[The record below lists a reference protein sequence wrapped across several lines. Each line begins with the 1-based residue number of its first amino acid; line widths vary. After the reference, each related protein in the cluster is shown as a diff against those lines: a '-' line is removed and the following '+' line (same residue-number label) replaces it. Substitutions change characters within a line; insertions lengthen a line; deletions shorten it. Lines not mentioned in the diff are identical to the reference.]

1 MQHQLLTSKSAAQ
14 PSAIAIDEAVGTRI
28 RALRKSKALALK
40 TIATK
45 TGFSI
50 GFLSQIERGLSS
62 PTLRALMT
70 LADAMQVNLADIIRG
85 ATAPVPTAPVITRA
99 ADRSSITLWKSGIR
113 KLALA
118 GGGLAADAPF
128 SMTLLEFA
136 GRASSGVELYTHE
149 GEEAGYVLQGRL
161 LLEFSDR
168 RWTLEPGD
176 SFHFASDV
184 PHRFENPLRRKV
196 VAVMINIRP

>member
-1 MQHQLLTSKSAAQ
+1 MQRQLSAQKTA
-14 PSAIAIDEAVGTRI
+14 PPESLVALDSAVGTRI
-28 RALRKSKALALK
+28 RSLRKSRGLALK
-40 TIATK
+40 TIATQ

-62 PTLRALMT
+62 PTLRALVT
-70 LADAMQVNLADIIRG
+70 LADAMQVNLADIIRRS
-85 ATAPVPTAPVITRA
+85 TAPVGAAPVITRA

-118 GGGLAADAPF
+118 AGGPAESAPF
-128 SMTLLEFA
+128 SKTLLEFDA
-136 GRASSGVELYTHE
+136 HASSGADLYTHQ

-161 LLEFSDR
+161 LLVFSDQ
-168 RWTLEPGD
+168 RWILEPGD
-176 SFHFASDV
+176 SFHFASNL
-184 PHRFENPLRRKV
+184 PHRFENASRRKA

>member
-1 MQHQLLTSKSAAQ
+1 MV
-14 PSAIAIDEAVGTRI
+14 IAVDAAVGTRI

-40 TIATK
+40 SIASK

-62 PTLRALMT
+62 PTLRALMA

-85 ATAPVPTAPVITRA
+85 ATTPVPVAPVITRA

-118 GGGLAADAPF
+118 GGGLAAGAPF

-136 GRASSGVELYTHE
+136 ARTSSGPELYTHQ

-168 RWTLEPGD
+168 RWMLEPGD
-176 SFHFASDV
+176 SFHFASDI

>member
-1 MQHQLLTSKSAAQ
+1 MQRQLSAKKLAPQ
-14 PSAIAIDEAVGTRI
+14 AVAVAIDEAVGTRI
-28 RALRKSKALALK
+28 RALRKSKALLLK

-85 ATAPVPTAPVITRA
+85 ATAPVPTTPVITRA
-99 ADRSSITLWKSGIR
+99 ADRSAITLWKSGIR

-118 GGGLAADAPF
+118 GGGGAAGAPF

-136 GRASSGVELYTHE
+136 ARASSGTELYTHQ

-168 RWTLEPGD
+168 RWMLEPGD
-176 SFHFASDV
+176 SFHFASDI

>member
-1 MQHQLLTSKSAAQ
+1 MQRQLSAEKLAPQ
-14 PSAIAIDEAVGTRI
+14 AVAVAIDEAVGTRI
-28 RALRKSKALALK
+28 RALRKSKALLLK

-85 ATAPVPTAPVITRA
+85 ATAPLPTAPVITRA

-118 GGGLAADAPF
+118 GGGLAAAAPF

-136 GRASSGVELYTHE
+136 ARASSGVELYTHQ

-168 RWTLEPGD
+168 RWLLDPGD
-176 SFHFASDV
+176 SFHFASDI

-196 VAVMINIRP
+196 IAVMINIRP

>member
-1 MQHQLLTSKSAAQ
+1 MQRQLSAKKLAPQ
-14 PSAIAIDEAVGTRI
+14 AVAVAIDEAVGTRI
-28 RALRKSKALALK
+28 RALRKSKALLLK

-85 ATAPVPTAPVITRA
+85 ATAPLPTAPVITRA

-118 GGGLAADAPF
+118 GGGLAAGAPF

-136 GRASSGVELYTHE
+136 ARASSGVELYTHQ

-168 RWTLEPGD
+168 RWILEPGD
-176 SFHFASDV
+176 SFHFASDI

>member
-1 MQHQLLTSKSAAQ
+1 MQRQLSAQKTA
-14 PSAIAIDEAVGTRI
+14 PPESPVAVDEAVGTRI
-28 RALRKSKALALK
+28 RALRKSKGLALK
-40 TIATK
+40 SIALQ
-45 TGFSI
+45 TGYSI

-62 PTLRALMT
+62 PTLRALVT

-85 ATAPVPTAPVITRA
+85 SDAPVPASPVITRA

-118 GGGLAADAPF
+118 GGGLAAGAPF
-128 SMTLLEFA
+128 SMTLLEFDA
-136 GRASSGVELYTHE
+136 HASSGEDLYTHQ

-161 LLEFSDR
+161 VLEFSDR
-168 RWTLEPGD
+168 RWLLEPGD
-176 SFHFASDV
+176 SFHFASDL
-184 PHRFENPLRRKV
+184 PHRFENASRRKV

>member
-14 PSAIAIDEAVGTRI
+14 PSAIAIDEALGTRI

-85 ATAPVPTAPVITRA
+85 ATAPVPSAPVITRA
-99 ADRSSITLWKSGIR
+99 AERSSITLWKSGIR

-161 LLEFSDR
+161 LLEFSDQ
-168 RWTLEPGD
+168 RWILNPGD

>member
-1 MQHQLLTSKSAAQ
+1 M
-14 PSAIAIDEAVGTRI
+14 AIAIDQAVGTRI

-40 TIATK
+40 TIASK
-45 TGFSI
+45 TGLSI

-85 ATAPVPTAPVITRA
+85 TTAPVPAAPVITRV

-118 GGGLAADAPF
+118 GGGLAGGAPF

-136 GRASSGVELYTHE
+136 ARASSGAELYTHQ

-168 RWTLEPGD
+168 RWMLNPGD
-176 SFHFASDV
+176 SFHFASNV

>member
-14 PSAIAIDEAVGTRI
+14 PSAIAIDEALGTRI

-161 LLEFSDR
+161 LLEFSDQ
-168 RWTLEPGD
+168 RWILNPGD

>member
-1 MQHQLLTSKSAAQ
+1 MQRQLSAKKLAPQ
-14 PSAIAIDEAVGTRI
+14 AVAVAIDEAVGTRI
-28 RALRKSKALALK
+28 RALRKSKAMALK
-40 TIATK
+40 TIAAK

-85 ATAPVPTAPVITRA
+85 ATAPLPTAPVITRA

-118 GGGLAADAPF
+118 GGGLAAGAPF

-136 GRASSGVELYTHE
+136 ARASSGVELYTHQ

-168 RWTLEPGD
+168 RWLLDPGD

>member
-40 TIATK
+40 TIATT

-85 ATAPVPTAPVITRA
+85 ATAPVPSAPVITRA
-99 ADRSSITLWKSGIR
+99 AERSSITLWKSGIR

-118 GGGLAADAPF
+118 GGGLTAGAPF

-176 SFHFASDV
+176 SFHFASDI

>member
-161 LLEFSDR
+161 LLEFSDQ
-168 RWTLEPGD
+168 RWILKPGD